1 MHSIQ
6 CSFVL
11 KDLAE
16 KHSEGTKDVN
26 LTASLVEAREDAMS
40 WDPASEEATLDDHT
54 RANYFDLGHPWSR
67 PVPSGI

>member
-6 CSFVL
+6 CSFAL

-16 KHSEGTKDVN
+16 KHSEGTRNVN
-26 LTASLVEAREDAMS
+26 LTTSLMMEAREDVMS

-54 RANYFDLGHPWSR
+54 RADYFDLGHAWRRHSY
-67 PVPSGI
+67 